1 MSALDT
7 ASVGQVRPAGD
18 PAGAGPA
25 PMPGTDPGRAAARPE
40 DALAVRP
47 LWRMLMAR
55 KQFAVCLAILVVLTI
70 AVILAP
76 VLAPANP
83 LEQDLLGILQGPS
96 AAHWLGTDDL
106 GRDVLSRMLFGGRQ
120 TLLGVVQAVAVFVA
134 VGVSLGLIAG
144 MSDGWADTLVTRI
157 GEILLSVPAFII
169 LLVMLSIVPGN
180 MTVAMVS
187 LGVMT
192 SPLVTRVVRGTTKSV
207 RGELFIRGART
218 MGLTEGQITM
228 RHVLPRLA
236 GPIIVQVTIFCGTAI
251 MSETGLGYLGFG
263 TALPA
268 PSWGNM
274 VTTAS
279 QNIGR
284 SPWLLVPTGGII
296 ILTVMTFML
305 MGDAIRDVVAQR
317 WTGAPSAPAR
327 RRHAR
332 GTRPGGSPSSMRG
345 RGPGKQKDRTREEG
359 GPDSAGEG
367 TGPGR
372 APGAPLM
379 EVDGLTIVVDQPG
392 GPLTLVHGISF
403 TLGRGESLCL
413 VGESG
418 SGKSVTSLA
427 LLGLGRGTR
436 VAAGRITVD
445 GEEMDA
451 GEPSQMRRLRTRVF
465 GYITQD
471 PQPSLD
477 PSMRVGDL
485 LAQLVRLHQGVD
497 RKTSRR
503 LALDLL
509 ERVQI
514 PEPAAVAR
522 RYPHQ
527 LSGGMA
533 QRVVIAAALSARPT
547 ILIADEPT
555 TALDVTVQAEILA
568 LLHELCDDDDSM
580 SLLLVT
586 HDWGVVADIADRVLV
601 MRDGVLVEG
610 GPADQIFHA
619 PAHPHTQAMI
629 AADPARLD
637 VHPERPTSAPL
648 LEVRDLVIEYPGTDA
663 AGRAVRTTAV
673 RGVDLSIAKGRTL
686 GLIGESGSGKSSVGN
701 AIVGLVEAASGSI
714 VLEGEELVGA
724 SSARRRALSRKVQI
738 IFQDPYGSL
747 NPVRTI
753 GSMLAEPLV
762 LAHGMGRETARAT
775 VLDALERVGLPAS
788 AAAKYPAQFSG
799 GQRQRIAIA
808 RALVVGPELIVCD
821 EPVSALDLT
830 IQAQVLALLADLQ
843 DELGIAYLFISH
855 DLSVVRSFC
864 DDIAVMYRG
873 EIVERGAAGEVIL
886 HPQHPYTQS
895 LLAAAP
901 IPDPALQRGRST
913 TIRRYVA

>member
-7 ASVGQVRPAGD
+7 ASVGQVRPAGG
-18 PAGAGPA
+18 PADAGPA

-55 KQFAVCLAILVVLTI
+55 KQFAVCLAILAVLTI

-76 VLAPANP
+76 VLAPDNP
-83 LEQDLLGILQGPS
+83 LEQDLLSILQGPS

-144 MSDGWADTLVTRI
+144 MSDGWADTLVTRL

-327 RRHAR
+327 RRRAR

-345 RGPGKQKDRTREEG
+345 SGLGGEEG
-359 GPDSAGEG
+359 SDSEASG
-367 TGPGR
+367 TGLGS
-372 APGAPLM
+372 AAGAPLM
-379 EVDGLTIVVDQPG
+379 EVEGLTIVVDQPS

-403 TLGRGESLCL
+403 ALGRGESLCL

-610 GPADQIFHA
+610 GPADRIFHA

-637 VHPERPTSAPL
+637 VHPERPAGAPL
-648 LEVRDLVIEYPGTDA
+648 LEVRGLVIEYPGTDA
-663 AGRAVRTTAV
+663 AGRAIRTTAV
-673 RGVDLSIAKGRTL
+673 RGVDLSIAQGRTL

-714 VLEGEELVGA
+714 ALEGEELVGA

-753 GSMLAEPLV
+753 GSMLAEPLI
-762 LAHGMGRETARAT
+762 LAHGMGREAAQAK

-788 AAAKYPAQFSG
+788 SAAKYPAQFSG